1 VLISNAYA
9 QGAPAAG
16 GDAGL
21 INILF
26 IVVMFG
32 VMWFLMI
39 RPQMKRQKE
48 LKAMIEALKVGDEV
62 ITAGGLLGK
71 ITKAGEQFLTVEV
84 AESKDGPVE
93 VVMQRGAVQNVLPK
107 GTIKAV

>member
-1 VLISNAYA
+1 MLISNAFA
-9 QGAPAAG
+9 QGTPAAG
-16 GDAGL
+16 GDSGL
-21 INILF
+21 LNIAF
-26 IVVMFG
+26 IVIMFG

-71 ITKAGEQFLTVEV
+71 VSKAGDQFLTVEI
-84 AESKDGPVE
+84 AEGKDGAVE
-93 VVMQRGAVQNVLPK
+93 VIMQRGAVQNVLPK
-107 GTIKAV
+107 GTIKAL